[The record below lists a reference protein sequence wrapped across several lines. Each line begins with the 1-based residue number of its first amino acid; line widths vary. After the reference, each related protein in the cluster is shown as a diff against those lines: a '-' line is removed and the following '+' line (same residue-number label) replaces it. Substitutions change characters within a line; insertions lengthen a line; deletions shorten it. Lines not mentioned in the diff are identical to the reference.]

1 MTEWKPINNVDSD
14 GPLFTEFTA
23 NVQPD
28 KSQEP
33 IMEKALGSGQVINP
47 MQQSL
52 FQDED
57 EIDLS
62 DYEVVR
68 PEFFAQIKEPA
79 FTVNVDKISV
89 NAACVRLLP
98 DVDYVKILINLKEKK
113 IVLLPCDDTEVS
125 GYRWCRTK
133 NGKRYSSQ
141 RSGEPF
147 VLILC
152 QIMDWNP
159 DYRYQILGR
168 MVNSRGKA
176 VIAFDLT
183 SVKCYPKA
191 VNEEGKKVS
200 SRRALFTAG
209 EWNGKFGPKYSESRR
224 SLQVDTFEGYTVISI
239 KGKNVEGETM
249 PAVSYQ

>member
-33 IMEKALGSGQVINP
+33 IMEKALSSGQVINP

-133 NGKRYSSQ
+133 NGK
-141 RSGEPF
+141 
-147 VLILC
+147 
-152 QIMDWNP
+152 
-159 DYRYQILGR
+159 
-168 MVNSRGKA
+168 K
-176 VIAFDLT
+176 
-183 SVKCYPKA
+183 
-191 VNEEGKKVS
+191 
-200 SRRALFTAG
+200 
-209 EWNGKFGPKYSESRR
+209 
-224 SLQVDTFEGYTVISI
+224 
-239 KGKNVEGETM
+239 
-249 PAVSYQ
+249 

>member
-1 MTEWKPINNVDSD
+1 MTEWKPINNVDPD

-68 PEFFAQIKEPA
+68 PEFFAQIKDPA

-113 IVLLPCDDTEVS
+113 IVLLPCDETEVS

-133 NGKRYSSQ
+133 NGKRYS
-141 RSGEPF
+141 
-147 VLILC
+147 
-152 QIMDWNP
+152 
-159 DYRYQILGR
+159 
-168 MVNSRGKA
+168 
-176 VIAFDLT
+176 
-183 SVKCYPKA
+183 
-191 VNEEGKKVS
+191 
-200 SRRALFTAG
+200 
-209 EWNGKFGPKYSESRR
+209 
-224 SLQVDTFEGYTVISI
+224 
-239 KGKNVEGETM
+239 
-249 PAVSYQ
+249 

>member
-1 MTEWKPINNVDSD
+1 MKEWNTINNVDPN
-14 GPLFTEFTA
+14 GPLFTEFA
-23 NVQPD
+23 ADAQPD
-28 KSQEP
+28 KPQEP
-33 IMEKALGSGQVINP
+33 IMEKAAGSGQVLNP
-47 MQQSL
+47 VQQSL

-191 VNEEGKKVS
+191 VNEDGRKVS

-209 EWNGKFGPKYSESRR
+209 EWNGKFGPKFSESNR

-249 PAVSYQ
+249 PAAAIQ

>member
-1 MTEWKPINNVDSD
+1 MTEWKPINNVDPDS
-14 GPLFTEFTA
+14 PLFTEFTA

-33 IMEKALGSGQVINP
+33 IMEKALSSGQVINP
-47 MQQSL
+47 IQQSL